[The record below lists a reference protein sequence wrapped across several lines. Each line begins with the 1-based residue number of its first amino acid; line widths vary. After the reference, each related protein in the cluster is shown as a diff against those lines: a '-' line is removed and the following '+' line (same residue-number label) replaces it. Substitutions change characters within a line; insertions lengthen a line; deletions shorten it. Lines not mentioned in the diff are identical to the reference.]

1 MEVGLMDFIEIKDR
15 VEKIK
20 KTSNFGTLFVPEKSM
35 KNDRTQYCMQH
46 SRDWSFIENYQ
57 EPKLFLS
64 EFVGK
69 LVEHKFKRYKEELF
83 TNRIMQLQLPKIG
96 QELIKGDMSL
106 CQIPKSQEWMY
117 NPLGTGDHPN

>member
-46 SRDWSFIENYQ
+46 SRDWSFIENY
-57 EPKLFLS
+57 
-64 EFVGK
+64 
-69 LVEHKFKRYKEELF
+69 
-83 TNRIMQLQLPKIG
+83 
-96 QELIKGDMSL
+96 
-106 CQIPKSQEWMY
+106 
-117 NPLGTGDHPN
+117 